1 MPPVYRTNP
10 ITGQVLEIDSADLPA
25 FEQELAAAM
34 ATQGVTEQQ
43 QAGQPFY
50 LSVEET
56 RPVQEIGL
64 GGQVGNFLYG
74 AGKGATL
81 NLSDELIGALFPE
94 TAKSLEAGYQQ
105 YQAENPKLALASEI
119 AGGIGGA
126 FAAPAATLLRAPA
139 AVVKAAEILGAA
151 NRLGMGTGASALGG
165 SVASGALSGYGAGEG
180 GPLSMDRF
188 SKAGI
193 SALFGLGGGV
203 AGQKLGRALGEGKAG
218 ARVALEQA
226 TPEEQAFGKMVLAE
240 SPELAQPQV
249 IKQAQAALQKT
260 PDLMLGEAVG
270 APQQIIRAAQEPSGL
285 PIQEA
290 LMQRG
295 QERGGRLSAN
305 VAEAT
310 GIQSRKTPR
319 ELARVAKQTTKT
331 FEKESLKRAEKSG
344 EKMYRRLP
352 ELREQVNLRR
362 IGKIQQQAYRAQDAF
377 ERDVVEE
384 FGEEFYTKYVSPET
398 SKAVKTK
405 MQNQIIN
412 AGIGTEE
419 AAVAK
424 TAQMA
429 KKRPVENALDRL
441 AYMATSGIAKKIIR
455 VAENKRELGLNTA
468 GNRTLSDYKKIISYG
483 KTLARD
489 LNKSPDKG
497 EFANVQSKDIL
508 EVVNKMNRVLQE
520 SVPGLKKADWVYK
533 WSKIPSGFGGMTSD
547 LRDVVRKLARTQ
559 ETNPQAFADE
569 LLKVSPKALKRI
581 LTAAARVGDASL
593 KEGFKRGLKAKI
605 DEALA
610 TSDRDV
616 LGKLFPKGER
626 SREIFG
632 LLFGTK
638 NLEKLL
644 EKQAIE
650 QGMSAVE
657 AKALRNSITGSVAMA
672 KETAME
678 AQKSGFVTAVSKIL
692 GTPVKGPQG
701 IVNLIA
707 SFLANET
714 VKPTLKRDMDK
725 ILSLQGK
732 TAIEKLGL
740 LGPYLEQLGK
750 GTEAAEE
757 WQAIG
762 GLIGTKGIS
771 ALVQ

>member
-1 MPPVYRTNP
+1 MPPVLKVHP
-10 ITGQVLEIDSADLPA
+10 ITGQTIEVEPQDLPA
-25 FEQELAAAM
+25 FEQELAALM
-34 ATQGVTEQQ
+34 QQ
-43 QAGQPFY
+43 QGTGTAQEPFY
-50 LSVEET
+50 LSATEE
-56 RPVQEIGL
+56 RPVTPTGMLGHIGYPA
-64 GGQVGNFLYG
+64 YG
-74 AGKGATL
+74 ALQGATF

-94 TAKSLEAGYQQ
+94 AAKSLEAGYQQ
-105 YQAENPKLALASEI
+105 YQTENPNKAMAAEI
-119 AGGIGGA
+119 AGGIGAAAMTPLGLAARLPAGA
-126 FAAPAATLLRAPA
+126 A
-139 AVVKAAEILGAA
+139 KAAELLSAA
-151 NRLGMGTGASALGG
+151 NRLGYGTGPKALGG
-165 SVASGALSGYGAGEG
+165 SLASGALSGYGAGEG
-180 GPLSMDRF
+180 GVLSWDR
-188 SKAGI
+188 I
-193 SALFGLGGGV
+193 QQALINGAFGLGGGIV
-203 AGQKLGRALGEGKAG
+203 GQKLGRILGEGQTG
-218 ARVALEQA
+218 ARTALERA
-226 TPEEQAFGKMVLAE
+226 TPEEQAFSKMVLAE
-240 SPELAQPQV
+240 NPDLAQPQV
-249 IKQAQAALQKT
+249 IQQAQAALQRT
-260 PDLMLGEAVG
+260 PELMLGEAVG
-270 APQQIIRAAQEPSGL
+270 APQQIIRAAQEPSGKA
-285 PIQEA
+285 IQEA
-290 LMQRG
+290 LIQRG
-295 QERGGRLSAN
+295 QERGGRLASN

-310 GIQSRKTPR
+310 GIKSRKTPR
-319 ELARVAKQTTKT
+319 ELARVAKQTIKT
-331 FEKESLKRAEKSG
+331 FEKESLKRGQKAG

-352 ELREQVNLRR
+352 ELREKVNLRR
-362 IGKIQQQAYRAQDAF
+362 IGKIQREAYRAQDAF
-377 ERDVVEE
+377 EKDVVEE
-384 FGEEFYTKYVSPET
+384 FGEDFYTKYVSPET
-398 SKAVKTK
+398 SKSVRTK
-405 MQNQIIN
+405 MQNRIVD
-412 AGIGTEE
+412 AGIDTEE

-424 TAQMA
+424 TARMA

-441 AYMATSGIAKKIIR
+441 AYIATSGIAKKIIR
-455 VAENKRELGLNTA
+455 VAENTRELGLNTA
-468 GNRTLSDYKKIISYG
+468 GNRTLSDYKKIVAYG

-581 LTAAARVGDASL
+581 LAAAARVGDTDL

-605 DEALA
+605 DEALT

-638 NLEKLL
+638 NLEALL

-672 KETAME
+672 KETATE

-701 IVNLIA
+701 ILNLIA
-707 SFLANET
+707 SFLRNET
-714 VKPTLKRDMDK
+714 VNPTLKRDMDK
-725 ILSLQGK
+725 ILGLQGK
-732 TAIEKLGL
+732 SAIEKIGL
-740 LGPYLEQLGK
+740 LGPYLEQLSK
-750 GTEAAEE
+750 GDKTAEQ

-762 GLIGTKGIS
+762 GLIGQKGIT